1 MNPIN
6 ENNSTEQRTRI
17 TFGKGRVFL
26 FVDETGDPGHPSE
39 TSSSRYYQLNIAIV
53 HREAMASMHKHLSAF
68 RYFKDSGKE
77 LKKHERDAKLL
88 AGVFED
94 LAKKNNVIF
103 TSFILEKEKY
113 TGPYLKKIN
122 ENIFT
127 YNPNKFRNFVVR
139 RSFEYIFSK
148 LILIDSENHNLEI
161 VFDRYL
167 DSEADEENLKK
178 YLRGNYRLP
187 AFEKIVQVDSEYSE
201 AVQVSDFIGRFV
213 KEYCFDGN
221 ENMTVDVFDFIR
233 IFILENPDTICE
245 KRPDTP

>member
-1 MNPIN
+1 MDPIN
-6 ENNSTEQRTRI
+6 KNNLTEQLPRT
-17 TFGKGRVFL
+17 FPKGRVFL
-26 FVDETGDPGHPSE
+26 FVDETGDPGHPDS
-39 TSSSRYYQLNIAIV
+39 TSSSRYYQLNIAII
-53 HREAMASMHKHLSAF
+53 HRESLSHLHKHLSAF

-77 LKKHERDAKLL
+77 LKKHTRDAKLL
-88 AGVFED
+88 AGIFDD
-94 LAKKNNVIF
+94 LVKKNNILFV
-103 TSFILEKEKY
+103 SFILEKEKY

-122 ENIFT
+122 KTAFA
-127 YNPNKFRNFVVR
+127 YDPNKFRNFVVR

-148 LILIDSENHNLEI
+148 LVEIDPEMNNVEV

-167 DSEADEENLKK
+167 ESEADEESLKK
-178 YLRGNYRLP
+178 YLRGNYNLP

-213 KEYCFDGN
+213 KEHCFDVN

-233 IFILENPDTICE
+233 IFILENPDTISE

>member
-1 MNPIN
+1 MKEDKLNT
-6 ENNSTEQRTRI
+6 ENISLKK

-26 FVDETGDPGHPSE
+26 FVDETGDPGHPNQ
-39 TSSSRYYQLNIAIV
+39 TSSSRYYQLNIVII
-53 HREAMASMHKHLSAF
+53 HRESLANMHKHLSAF

-77 LKKHERDAKLL
+77 LKKHTYDSKLL
-88 AGVFED
+88 ARVFED
-94 LAKKNNVIF
+94 LFKKSNVLF
-103 TSFILEKEKY
+103 TSFILEKSKY
-113 TGPYLKKIN
+113 TGPYLKK
-122 ENIFT
+122 FGKSAFA

-139 RSFEYIFSK
+139 RSLEHIFSK
-148 LILIDSENHNLEI
+148 LVDIDSENNNIEI

-167 DSEADEENLKK
+167 ESESDEESLKK
-178 YLRGNYRLP
+178 YLRGNYNLP

-213 KEYCFDGN
+213 KEHCFDGN

-233 IFILENPDTICE
+233 IFILENPDTISE

>member
-6 ENNSTEQRTRI
+6 ENNLTERPPRK
-17 TFGKGRVFL
+17 TFSKGRIFL
-26 FVDETGDPGHPSE
+26 FVDETGDPGHPDQ
-39 TSSSRYYQLNIAIV
+39 TSSSRYYQLNIAII
-53 HREAMASMHKHLSAF
+53 HRESLAQLYKHFSAF
-68 RYFKDSGKE
+68 RYFKDTGKE
-77 LKKHERDAKLL
+77 LKRYTKDSKVL
-88 AGVFED
+88 AGVFSD
-94 LAKKNNVIF
+94 LVHKHNVIF
-103 TSFILEKEKY
+103 VSFILEKKNY

-122 ENIFT
+122 KSAFA
-127 YNPNKFRNFVVR
+127 YDPNKFRNFVVR
-139 RSFEYIFSK
+139 RSFEHIFSK
-148 LILIDSENHNLEI
+148 LVSINPENNNVEI

-167 DSEADEENLKK
+167 ESETDEESLKK

-213 KEYCFDGN
+213 KEHCFDGN

-233 IFILENPDTICE
+233 IFILENPDTISE